1 MRKSIVLLF
10 MTAFLVSAVNV
21 YSQEP
26 SPTPRENS
34 QNWQSSATKT
44 DKKGNTYQDCTQ
56 KGPLLI
62 KAMKDSEVANQIN
75 KAKTQNIDQ
84 SSSAKDFVNIVSVLL
99 TAIATAIIAIFTIV
113 LTIYNKKMWKTTNKV
128 AGATKDAADAAKRS
142 ADSLSITER
151 AYLFIDFIE
160 WPKGELGFTLSEYN
174 KLTPI
179 KGIIR
184 NVGRTPAILCKV
196 SSMVSIKESEYPTKE
211 AVRGKLEISV
221 PKGVIIKSDG
231 TENFSCGGAIGPS
244 IMTESEFIQATI
256 LCYGYVIYEDIFGK
270 SHETG
275 FCYEF
280 KPIYLEGRFHISN
293 NKELNYYTQNN
304 TK

>member
-1 MRKSIVLLF
+1 MQPGKLNSETSASSNIK
-10 MTAFLVSAVNV
+10 TKDNNNSTPKAVSPINKMDTQSSNAKPQNT
-21 YSQEP
+21 YK
-26 SPTPRENS
+26 ENS
-34 QNWQSSATKT
+34 NGQPSTIKDDPITTYTFWLMVFTGALVICNILLWFYTMRAANAA
-44 DKKGNTYQDCTQ
+44 KK
-56 KGPLLI
+56 
-62 KAMKDSEVANQIN
+62 
-75 KAKTQNIDQ
+75 
-84 SSSAKDFVNIVSVLL
+84 
-99 TAIATAIIAIFTIV
+99 
-113 LTIYNKKMWKTTNKV
+113 
-128 AGATKDAADAAKRS
+128 AADA
-142 ADSLSITER
+142 LPTVER
-151 AYLFIDFIE
+151 AYLFIDSIE

-293 NKELNYYTQNN
+293 NKELNYYT
-304 TK
+304 

>member
-1 MRKSIVLLF
+1 MIPSTKKIIILILI
-10 MTAFLVSAVNV
+10 TAFLVSVVNL

-26 SPTPRENS
+26 SPPAIKGQVQPRKFNS
-34 QNWQSSATKT
+34 QPSTNSNIKTKDNDNST
-44 DKKGNTYQDCTQ
+44 
-56 KGPLLI
+56 P
-62 KAMKDSEVANQIN
+62 KAVSPIN
-75 KAKTQNIDQ
+75 KMDTHSSNAKTQNTYKENSDSQLGAIKDDPITTYTFWLMIFTGALVICNVGLWFYTMRAAN
-84 SSSAKDFVNIVSVLL
+84 SAK
-99 TAIATAIIAIFTIV
+99 
-113 LTIYNKKMWKTTNKV
+113 K
-128 AGATKDAADAAKRS
+128 AADA
-142 ADSLSITER
+142 LPTVER
-151 AYLFIDFIE
+151 AYLFIDSIE

-221 PKGVIIKSDG
+221 PTGVIIEGDG
-231 TENFSCGGAIGPS
+231 TEPFSCGGAIGPS
-244 IMTESEFIQATI
+244 IMTESDFIQATI

-293 NKELNYYTQNN
+293 NKELNYYT
-304 TK
+304 